1 VIVTRSGGMVTVS
14 DGKTI
19 ESVGPLPLVEVNSVI
34 GGSDAF
40 WGGLLV
46 AHLDGRPWKE
56 AVCFAHQIAALKLQ
70 IVGHVNRLIN
80 KELIYNQING
90 EKPCEK
96 M

>member
-1 VIVTRSGGMVTVS
+1 
-14 DGKTI
+14 
-19 ESVGPLPLVEVNSVI
+19 VI

-46 AHLDGRPWKE
+46 ARLDGRPWKE

-70 IVGHVNRLIN
+70 NVSHVDRLIN

-90 EKPCEK
+90 K
-96 M
+96 